1 VYILSVAARLPEEV
15 FQSHLRL
22 RAEGAI
28 DEDLSQNY
36 AEDVVLLCEFGVL
49 CGRDAV
55 RKSADR
61 LALQL
66 RDAKFEYL
74 AQFVCREYAFLQWR
88 ARSPTV
94 RIDDGA
100 DSFVIRE
107 GQIVMQSVYYRIV
120 NGTRRDG

>member
-1 VYILSVAARLPEEV
+1 MATRLPEEV

-22 RAEGAI
+22 RAVGAI

-36 AEDVVLLCEFGVL
+36 AEDVVLLCEFGVVR
-49 CGRDAV
+49 GRDAV
-55 RKSADR
+55 RKSAHR

-66 RDAKFEYL
+66 RGAKFEYL
-74 AQFVCREYAFLQWR
+74 AQFVCREYAFLHWR

-100 DSFVIRE
+100 DSFVIRA
-107 GQIVMQSVYYRIV
+107 GQIVMQSV
-120 NGTRRDG
+120 